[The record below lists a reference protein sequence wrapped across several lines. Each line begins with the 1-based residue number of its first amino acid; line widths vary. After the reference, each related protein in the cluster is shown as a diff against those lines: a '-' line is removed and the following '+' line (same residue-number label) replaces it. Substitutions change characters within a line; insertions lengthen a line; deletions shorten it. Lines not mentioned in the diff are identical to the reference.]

1 MTQTWRAC
9 YLEGKLGLM
18 VLILIQSDISFYSF
32 ILLFSASFH
41 FGRLQETI
49 SAWLGYSVLTFNWLL
64 LAQLGGSES
73 FMKWRNC
80 ENLFVFWLKFAK
92 SENPWLS
99 RDVTI
104 ALTEPSQVL
113 QLSWFRSVTINFC
126 RAPRGTKLNTT
137 KVYLVLF
144 KEIRGNIMESSLQ
157 SSRGLKTFQSRD
169 FLNGIKGWEDLHLEF
184 SCQTDWD
191 IFLFLPST
199 SSLCSTERIS
209 FGTEIWKGYYYYH
222 HHHNPG
228 QSITWHT

>member
-41 FGRLQETI
+41 LVQLQP
-49 SAWLGYSVLTFNWLL
+49 GLTFNWLWIFSHSIKRIWKFYEVKKL
-64 LAQLGGSES
+64 QNSICVDWNFINQKISHSQETLQSLSPKTSLGPSTLVGSDHS
-73 FMKWRNC
+73 QST
-80 ENLFVFWLKFAK
+80 FVV
-92 SENPWLS
+92 
-99 RDVTI
+99 R
-104 ALTEPSQVL
+104 
-113 QLSWFRSVTINFC
+113 
-126 RAPRGTKLNTT
+126 PRGTKLNTT

-184 SCQTDWD
+184 
-191 IFLFLPST
+191 
-199 SSLCSTERIS
+199 
-209 FGTEIWKGYYYYH
+209 
-222 HHHNPG
+222 
-228 QSITWHT
+228 